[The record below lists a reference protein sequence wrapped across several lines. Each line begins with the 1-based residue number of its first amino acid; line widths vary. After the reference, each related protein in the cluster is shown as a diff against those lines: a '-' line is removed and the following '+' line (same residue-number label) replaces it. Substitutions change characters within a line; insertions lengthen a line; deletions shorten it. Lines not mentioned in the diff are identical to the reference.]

1 MQFLELGE
9 NDTLVSFN
17 SNQVLESIETSNP
30 SPALPVRADND
41 SEDEDVVMTPTISMD
56 DDDSS
61 LKQIFVVTEEGDIT
75 AYDEVSCIQFSHQ
88 RLYCHF
94 DDTMQS

>member
-1 MQFLELGE
+1 MWTLLLQFLELGE

-17 SNQVLESIETSNP
+17 SNQVVESIETSTP
-30 SPALPVRADND
+30 SPALPVRADD
-41 SEDEDVVMTPTISMD
+41 SEDEDVVITPTISMD

-75 AYDEVSCIQFSHQ
+75 AYEVGLLSILC
-88 RLYCHF
+88 
-94 DDTMQS
+94 

>member
-1 MQFLELGE
+1 MELSE

-17 SNQVLESIETSNP
+17 SNQVLESIETSTP

-41 SEDEDVVMTPTISMD
+41 SEDEDVMTPTISMD

-75 AYDEVSCIQFSHQ
+75 AYDEVC
-88 RLYCHF
+88 C
-94 DDTMQS
+94 